1 MDKVYI
7 ITYGDYSDYTI
18 CAVFSTRDKA
28 EEYIQQH
35 GDTYRIEEYSVD
47 EEIEQS
53 EIWSVEIGM
62 LSHNIKRCESVSDS
76 WHNDKV
82 DKFRIFEPVLS
93 SDEWSIKFV
102 LRADSMN
109 RAIKVANERVA
120 QIVANKD
127 MFYAKAFNKVERGIF
142 RIQDYPWTDYNTG
155 KIDTTL

>member
-47 EEIEQS
+47 EKIEQS
-53 EIWSVEIGM
+53 EIWSVEIG
-62 LSHNIKRCESVSDS
+62 LYSHKIKRCEWCDDNWSRER
-76 WHNDKV
+76 V
-82 DKFRIFEPVLS
+82 DKFRVFEPLF
-93 SDEWSIKFV
+93 SDGEWSIKLL

-109 RAIKVANERVA
+109 RAVKVANERVA

-127 MFYAKAFNKVERGIF
+127 MFYARAFNKVERGIF

>member
-7 ITYGDYSDYTI
+7 ITYGDYSDYSI

-35 GDTYRIEEYSVD
+35 GNTFRIEEHLLD
-47 EEIEQS
+47 EAVEQS
-53 EIWSVEIGM
+53 EIWCVEIGI
-62 LSHNIKRCESVSDS
+62 LSHKIRQCESCSDS
-76 WHNDKV
+76 WSNGRV
-82 DKFRIFEPVLS
+82 DKFRIFNPVFQNS
-93 SDEWSIKFV
+93 EWSVKMF

-109 RAIKVANERVA
+109 RAIRVANERVA

-127 MFYAKAFNKVERGIF
+127 VFYARAFNKVERGIF

>member
-7 ITYGDYSDYTI
+7 ITYGNYSDYSI

-35 GDTYRIEEYSVD
+35 GNVFRIEEHLLD
-47 EEIEQS
+47 EEVRQS

-62 LSHNIKRCESVSDS
+62 SSHKINQCVSCSDS
-76 WHNDKV
+76 WSVERV
-82 DKFRIFEPVLS
+82 DKFRVFEPLF
-93 SDEWSIKFV
+93 SDGEWSIKLL

-109 RAIKVANERVA
+109 RAVKVANERVA

-127 MFYAKAFNKVERGIF
+127 MFYARAFNKIEKDIF
-142 RIQDYPWTDYNTG
+142 PIRDYPWVDYNTG
-155 KIDTTL
+155 K

>member
-7 ITYGDYSDYTI
+7 ITYGNYSDYSI
-18 CAVFSTRDKA
+18 CAVFSTIDKA

-35 GDTYRIEEYSVD
+35 GNTFRIEEHLLD
-47 EEIEQS
+47 EAVEQS
-53 EIWSVEIGM
+53 EIWSVEIGI
-62 LSHNIKRCESVSDS
+62 STHKVIRCESVSDS

-82 DKFRIFEPVLS
+82 DKFRVFEPVLS
-93 SDEWSIKFV
+93 SDEWSIKIV

-127 MFYAKAFNKVERGIF
+127 LFYASAFTKVRRGTFGIL
-142 RIQDYPWTDYNTG
+142 DYPWTDYNTG
-155 KIDTTL
+155 KIDVEL

>member
-7 ITYGDYSDYTI
+7 ITYGVYSDYTI
-18 CAVFSTRDKA
+18 CAVFSTIDKA

-53 EIWSVEIGM
+53 EIWSVEIG
-62 LSHNIKRCESVSDS
+62 LYSHKIKRCEWCDDNWSRER
-76 WHNDKV
+76 V
-82 DKFRIFEPVLS
+82 DMFRVFEPPFRDS
-93 SDEWSIKFV
+93 EWSIKLF

-109 RAIKVANERVA
+109 RAVKAANERVA

-127 MFYAKAFNKVERGIF
+127 TFYARAFNKIEKDIF
-142 RIQDYPWTDYNTG
+142 PIKDYPWVNYNTG
-155 KIDTTL
+155 K

>member
-35 GDTYRIEEYSVD
+35 GNVFRIEEHLLDEAVD
-47 EEIEQS
+47 QS
-53 EIWSVEIGM
+53 EIWGVEIGV
-62 LSHNIKRCESVSDS
+62 LTHEVRQCESCSDS
-76 WHNDKV
+76 WSRGRV
-82 DKFRIFEPVLS
+82 DKFKVFEPAFRNS
-93 SDEWSIKFV
+93 EWGIKMF

-127 MFYAKAFNKVERGIF
+127 IFYASAFNKIECGLF
-142 RIQDYPWTDYNTG
+142 RIQNYPWTDYNTG
-155 KIDTTL
+155 KTDAEL

>member
-7 ITYGDYSDYTI
+7 ITYGIYSDYSI

-35 GDTYRIEEYSVD
+35 GDAYRIEEYSVD

-53 EIWSVEIGM
+53 EIWGVEIGV
-62 LSHNIKRCESVSDS
+62 LTHEIRQCESCSDS
-76 WHNDKV
+76 WSSGRV
-82 DKFRIFEPVLS
+82 DKFKVFEPAFRNS
-93 SDEWSIKFV
+93 EWGIKMF

-109 RAIKVANERVA
+109 MAIKVANERVA

-127 MFYAKAFNKVERGIF
+127 IFYASAFNKIECGLF
-142 RIQDYPWTDYNTG
+142 RIQNYPWTDYNTG
-155 KIDTTL
+155 KTDAEL

>member
-7 ITYGDYSDYTI
+7 ITCGDYSDYTI

-53 EIWSVEIGM
+53 EIWSVEIG
-62 LSHNIKRCESVSDS
+62 LYSHKIKRCEWCDDNWSRER
-76 WHNDKV
+76 V
-82 DKFRIFEPVLS
+82 DRFRVFEPLFS
-93 SDEWSIKFV
+93 GSEWSIKLL

-109 RAIKVANERVA
+109 RAVKVANERVA

-127 MFYAKAFNKVERGIF
+127 VFYARAFNKVERGIF
-142 RIQDYPWTDYNTG
+142 RIQNYPWTDYNTG
-155 KIDTTL
+155 KTDAEL

>member
-1 MDKVYI
+1 MNKVYI

-62 LSHNIKRCESVSDS
+62 LSHEIKHCESCSDNWS
-76 WHNDKV
+76 SGRV
-82 DKFRIFEPVLS
+82 DKFRVFEPVFH
-93 SDEWSIKFV
+93 DNEWSIKML
-102 LRADSMN
+102 LRSDSMN
-109 RAIKVANERVA
+109 RAIKVAGERVA

-127 MFYAKAFNKVERGIF
+127 IFYASAFNKVERGIF
-142 RIQDYPWTDYNTG
+142 GIRDYPWTDYNTG
-155 KIDTTL
+155 KIDAEL

>member
-7 ITYGDYSDYTI
+7 ITYGIYSDYSI
-18 CAVFSTRDKA
+18 CAVFSTLDKA
-28 EEYIQQH
+28 EGYIQQH
-35 GDTYRIEEYSVD
+35 GNTFRIEEHLLD
-47 EEIEQS
+47 EAVEQS

-76 WHNDKV
+76 WHNDKLN
-82 DKFRIFEPVLS
+82 KFRIFEPVLS

-109 RAIKVANERVA
+109 RAMKIASERVA

-127 MFYAKAFNKVERGIF
+127 IFYASAFNKVEWGIF
-142 RIQDYPWTDYNTG
+142 GIRDYPWVDYNTG
-155 KIDTTL
+155 KTNES

>member
-1 MDKVYI
+1 MNKVYI
-7 ITYGDYSDYTI
+7 ITYGDYSDYST

-35 GDTYRIEEYSVD
+35 GNVFRIEEHLID
-47 EEIEQS
+47 EAVEQS

-62 LSHNIKRCESVSDS
+62 LSHNIKRCESVRDS

-82 DKFRIFEPVLS
+82 DKFRVFEPVLS
-93 SDEWSIKFV
+93 SDEWSIKIV

-127 MFYAKAFNKVERGIF
+127 LFYASVFNKIEWGIF
-142 RIQDYPWTDYNTG
+142 GIRDYPWVDYNTG
-155 KIDTTL
+155 KINEL

>member
-53 EIWSVEIGM
+53 EIWSVEIG
-62 LSHNIKRCESVSDS
+62 LYSHKIKRCE
-76 WHNDKV
+76 WCNDNWGRERV
-82 DKFRIFEPVLS
+82 DKFRVFEPLF
-93 SDEWSIKFV
+93 SDGEWSIKLL

-127 MFYAKAFNKVERGIF
+127 IFYSRAFNKVERGIF

-155 KIDTTL
+155 KTDAEL

>member
-35 GDTYRIEEYSVD
+35 GNTFRIEEHLLD
-47 EEIEQS
+47 EEVEQS
-53 EIWSVEIGM
+53 EIWIVEIGL
-62 LSHNIKRCESVSDS
+62 LSHKIKQCESCSDS
-76 WHNDKV
+76 WSSGRV
-82 DKFRIFEPVLS
+82 DKFKVFKPIFRNSEG
-93 SDEWSIKFV
+93 SIKML

-127 MFYAKAFNKVERGIF
+127 IFYASAFNQIEKGIF
-142 RIQDYPWTDYNTG
+142 GIRDYPWIDYNTG
-155 KIDTTL
+155 KINEL

>member
-7 ITYGDYSDYTI
+7 ITYGNYSDYSI
-18 CAVFSTRDKA
+18 CAVLSTRDKA

-35 GDTYRIEEYSVD
+35 GNVFRIEEHLLD
-47 EEIEQS
+47 EAVAQS

-62 LSHNIKRCESVSDS
+62 LSRKIRLCESCSDS
-76 WHNDKV
+76 WSSGRV
-82 DKFRIFEPVLS
+82 DKFRVFEPIFRNS
-93 SDEWSIKFV
+93 EWSIKML

-127 MFYAKAFNKVERGIF
+127 IFYASAFDKIKMGILGI
-142 RIQDYPWTDYNTG
+142 RDYPWVDYNTG
-155 KIDTTL
+155 KINES

>member
-7 ITYGDYSDYTI
+7 ITYGDYSDYSI

-35 GDTYRIEEYSVD
+35 GNVFRIEEHLLD
-47 EEIEQS
+47 EAVEQS
-53 EIWSVEIGM
+53 EIWSVQVGM
-62 LSHNIKRCESVSDS
+62 MSHKIKQCVSCSDS
-76 WHNDKV
+76 WSNERV
-82 DKFRIFEPVLS
+82 DKFKVFEPAFRNS
-93 SDEWSIKFV
+93 EWGIKMF
-102 LRADSMN
+102 LRADSMD

-127 MFYAKAFNKVERGIF
+127 IFYASAFNKIERGIF

-155 KIDTTL
+155 KIDAEL

>member
-7 ITYGDYSDYTI
+7 ITYGDYSDYSI

-28 EEYIQQH
+28 EEHIQQH
-35 GDTYRIEEYSVD
+35 GNTFRIEEHLLD

-62 LSHNIKRCESVSDS
+62 SSHKINQCVSCSDGWS
-76 WHNDKV
+76 SERV
-82 DKFRIFEPVLS
+82 DKFRVFEPIFHNS
-93 SDEWSIKFV
+93 EWSIKML

-109 RAIKVANERVA
+109 RAIKVASERVA

-127 MFYAKAFNKVERGIF
+127 LFYASAFNKVRWGILG
-142 RIQDYPWTDYNTG
+142 IQDYPWVDYNTG
-155 KIDTTL
+155 KINES

>member
-7 ITYGDYSDYTI
+7 ITYGIYSDYSI
-18 CAVFSTRDKA
+18 CAVFSTLDKA

-35 GDTYRIEEYSVD
+35 GNTFRIEEHLLD
-47 EEIEQS
+47 EVVEQS

-62 LSHNIKRCESVSDS
+62 LSHNIRQCESVSDS

-93 SDEWSIKFV
+93 SGEWSIKFV

-109 RAIKVANERVA
+109 RAIKVAGERVA
-120 QIVANKD
+120 QIVANKYL
-127 MFYAKAFNKVERGIF
+127 FYASAFNKVEWGIF
-142 RIQDYPWTDYNTG
+142 GIRDYPWVDYNTG
-155 KIDTTL
+155 KINES